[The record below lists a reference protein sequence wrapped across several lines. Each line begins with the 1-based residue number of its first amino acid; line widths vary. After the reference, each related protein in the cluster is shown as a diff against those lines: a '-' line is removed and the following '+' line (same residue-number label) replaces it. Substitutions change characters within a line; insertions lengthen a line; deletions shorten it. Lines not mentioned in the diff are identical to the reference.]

1 MWYNMP
7 MRWNHWVLIG
17 LGTWLLLSPWILGFS
32 ELNLPVW
39 NVIFAG
45 SLVIIFSLWE
55 SSPKE

>member
-1 MWYNMP
+1 MQ
-7 MRWNHWVLIG
+7 MRWNHWILVG
-17 LGTWLLLSPWILGFS
+17 VGAWLLISPWTLGFS

-55 SSPKE
+55 SSPK